1 MAIQK
6 SVTLRN
12 AQLDAWETV
21 IGTTAKLRI
30 ATGSAPA
37 DCATADSGTELI
49 TITLPSDW
57 MAAASGGTKA
67 KSGTWSGT
75 ATGGTASTPGHWR
88 LKDNAGTT
96 VHAQGTAGI
105 GSGDLSFDG
114 SITSGQ
120 VVTITTFTLTAGGA

>member
-6 SVTLRN
+6 SVALRN
-12 AQLDAWETV
+12 AQLDEWETV
-21 IGTTAKLRI
+21 IGTSAKLRI
-30 ATGSAPA
+30 ATGSVPA

-57 MAAASGGTKA
+57 MNAASSGAKTKN
-67 KSGTWSGT
+67 GTWSGT
-75 ATGGTASTPGHWR
+75 ATGGSASTPGHWR

-120 VVTITTFTLTAGGA
+120 TVTITTFTITAAGA